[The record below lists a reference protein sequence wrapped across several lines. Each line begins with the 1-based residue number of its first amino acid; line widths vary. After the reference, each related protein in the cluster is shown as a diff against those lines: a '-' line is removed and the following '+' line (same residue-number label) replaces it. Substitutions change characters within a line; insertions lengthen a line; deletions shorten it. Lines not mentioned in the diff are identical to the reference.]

1 MVEMKT
7 FNYSR
12 IYLRDELA
20 GQRNR
25 IFLILDELFLII
37 SQRDSSSFSSNR
49 LLNNSLFCHHS
60 ERKSRTGNVH
70 IALKT
75 RIIDK
80 GRA

>member
-25 IFLILDELFLII
+25 IFLILDELFNYFLLSLSVTVLHSLLI
-37 SQRDSSSFSSNR
+37 
-49 LLNNSLFCHHS
+49 
-60 ERKSRTGNVH
+60 GY
-70 IALKT
+70 
-75 RIIDK
+75 
-80 GRA
+80 